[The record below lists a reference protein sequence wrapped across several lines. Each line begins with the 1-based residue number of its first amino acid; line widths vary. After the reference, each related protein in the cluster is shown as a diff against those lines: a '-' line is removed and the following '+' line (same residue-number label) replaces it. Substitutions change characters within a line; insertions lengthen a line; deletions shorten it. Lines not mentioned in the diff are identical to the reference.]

1 MTFGIITHKVFFVKW
16 HTNDLG
22 GIFGKKTYAHIDG
35 SAVKGFLDFI
45 RIPFKETDGN
55 AGMFFVKNLRTE
67 GSRTWVLTWVLPTV
81 REPPIKPLMS
91 KSSFCRSLSRVSNS
105 AALFFR

>member
-1 MTFGIITHKVFFVKW
+1 MKYTMTRKVFLDYDIWNNNHKVFFVKW
-16 HTNDLG
+16 HANDLG

-55 AGMFFVKNLRTE
+55 AGMFFVKNL
-67 GSRTWVLTWVLPTV
+67 
-81 REPPIKPLMS
+81 KD
-91 KSSFCRSLSRVSNS
+91 
-105 AALFFR
+105 

>member
-1 MTFGIITHKVFFVKW
+1 MTRKVFLDYDIWNNNHKVFFVKW
-16 HTNDLG
+16 HTNNLG

-55 AGMFFVKNLRTE
+55 AGMFFVKNLKDWGE
-67 GSRTWVLTWVLPTV
+67 QDLGSDVGTSYGKGT
-81 REPPIKPLMS
+81 
-91 KSSFCRSLSRVSNS
+91 SNK
-105 AALFFR
+105 AANVQKFFLQIAFQGQ